1 MPCCAEAQH
10 SLWGGGSEG
19 KILGVLL
26 QLESEK
32 KMTAEEKEKLKSIKE
47 VNQNIFQIVENCLKN
62 KDYFEYENK
71 LTNEIEVF
79 KFNKE
84 LSQVEKD
91 KTRSKNKYKHKFYTF
106 EKTLKNSPNS
116 LSKNFLQ
123 ANQNG
128 YTPHKQGVQRLGVKV
143 SMGVGNNL
151 IDTDTKIFGA
161 GVNTLNFC
169 CNSLDLFN
177 DRLVDFNLSKVN
189 DFHKF
194 YISRL
199 YSKLKNQD
207 DFYTLFSKARP
218 LAISFDTEYT
228 HVNDDRYVITAMYS
242 FKILTSEFVIFQ
254 VLADSQQQK
263 YQDFKDFIKLLM
275 RILKISFNL
284 KNFPLRISKN
294 VVENGEI
301 IGENVK
307 AKGKRLYI
315 SLITHFGRTD
325 LSFFKMLNNTTYKRK
340 QDLNLNDEDYNRSL
354 LSICKTAGQGG
365 VFSMQSHGNFNIY
378 IDRSNGYNRYARFNI
393 TIRDT
398 MNFTNSN
405 NLSLQAIG
413 KSLGFEKMDMSKN
426 EYENM
431 HVTFK
436 NSTYKFIKY
445 SLADAIITQRYY
457 NQILGENV
465 MLSPTLNGINAQC
478 FVDKQMQVLST
489 VYNFNESGR
498 LFNKTYDQI
507 FRCLE
512 KIENGLKYDKKEDK
526 LKLDENYRI
535 INNDPYW
542 IEFFTQC
549 RESYFGGNNQS
560 FGGYWIDKKTIDID
574 LKSAYPTT
582 EACIYDIDYEK
593 AGAKYVTRRDIEYFT
608 DLLQDDPFLPCIVCI
623 RSFKFNDNIKFPCIT
638 QKVSGNI
645 VYTQEKNDSE
655 FLYLTGVEYWAAL
668 QQKAEIDVESI
679 IVPAMLKDDN
689 RVIVKTL
696 GHVNSYLVKQRKKMK
711 EKHGKG
717 SKEELDYKLAA
728 NASYGKMAQQLSNT
742 HSYNALSDS
751 YEDVG
756 MSCITNS
763 YYAAYITATARAIL
777 NLTAQEIH
785 DLGYS
790 VYSCTTDGLI
800 TDLSESDLSKLQV
813 YGLKRFIQENRCYF
827 FDEMLDSD
835 IFEVKHRQDC
845 FLNVA
850 TRHNVAT
857 EHGGVLAHGGI
868 KTQFIK
874 DSEEDR
880 DEMIR
885 AFLECSYQGYDYVDS
900 DSVSFRDIVMKD
912 KKFYKKDKIKTH
924 SMKYDFKRKPCEIT
938 DKTITFKDKQYI
950 VADFDTVA
958 YKNIEEFK
966 KYRDASKNAKLIRTK
981 ADFDRLFLK
990 SNNKR
995 IENKVYVKQDSKSSK
1010 VVSLLRYYFQDMIDI
1025 ECFRDKKQREIAN
1038 ILNKINYSER
1048 EITVN
1053 DIKNAKRKSRT
1064 SVLRIEDLQDLI
1076 EILKNVQ

>member
-1 MPCCAEAQH
+1 
-10 SLWGGGSEG
+10 
-19 KILGVLL
+19 
-26 QLESEK
+26 
-32 KMTAEEKEKLKSIKE
+32 MTAEEKLKSIKE

-91 KTRSKNKYKHKFYTF
+91 KTQSKNKYKHKFYVF
-106 EKTLKNSPNS
+106 EKALKNSTNS
-116 LSKNFLQ
+116 LSKEFLQ

-128 YTPHKQGVQRLGVKV
+128 YTPHKQCTCKLGVKV
-143 SMGVGNNL
+143 PMGAGNNL
-151 IDTDTKIFGA
+151 IDTDTKIFGV
-161 GVNTLNFC
+161 GGNTLNFTC
-169 CNSLDLFN
+169 DSLDLFN
-177 DRLVDFNLSKVN
+177 NKLVDFNFEKVN

-218 LAISFDTEYT
+218 LVVSFDTEYT
-228 HVNDDRYVITAMYS
+228 HVNDERYVLSAMFS
-242 FKILTSEFVIFQ
+242 FKILSREFVIFQ
-254 VLADSQQQK
+254 LLADSQQQK
-263 YQDFKDFIKLLM
+263 YNDFKDFIKLLM

-284 KNFPLRISKN
+284 KKFPLRISKN
-294 VVENGEI
+294 VKKDGEI

-307 AKGKRLYI
+307 EKGKRAFITLV
-315 SLITHFGRTD
+315 THFGRTD

-354 LSICKTAGQGG
+354 LSICKTAGVGG
-365 VFSMQSHGNFNIY
+365 VFSMQGYGNFNIY
-378 IDRSNGYNRYARFNI
+378 LDRSNSYNRYARFNI

-398 MNFTNSN
+398 MNFTNAN
-405 NLSLQAIG
+405 NLTLASLG
-413 KSLGFEKMDMSKN
+413 KSLGFEKMDMSKQ

-431 HVTFK
+431 HVTLK
-436 NSTYKFIKY
+436 NSPYKFIKY

-457 NQILGENV
+457 NQIIGENV
-465 MLSPTLNGINAQC
+465 MLTPTLNGLNAKC
-478 FVDKQMQVLST
+478 FVDKQLEVLNT
-489 VYNFNESGR
+489 VYNFSESGR
-498 LFNKTYDQI
+498 MFGKNYDQI

-512 KIENGLKYDKKEDK
+512 KVENGLKYDKSQDK

-542 IEFFTQC
+542 IEFFSQC
-549 RESYFGGNNQS
+549 RSAYFGGNNQC
-560 FGGYWIDKKTIDID
+560 FQGYWIDKKTIDID
-574 LKSAYPTT
+574 LKSAYPTS
-582 EACIYDIDYEK
+582 ESCIYDIDYTK
-593 AGAKYVTRRDIEYFT
+593 SGAKYVTRRDIEYFT
-608 DLLQDDPFLPCIVCI
+608 DLLQDDPFLPCIVCV
-623 RSFKFNDNIKFPCIT
+623 RSFKFPKTIKFPCIT
-638 QKVSGNI
+638 QKRSGNI
-645 VYTQEKNDSE
+645 VYTMEKHDGE

-668 QQKAEIDVESI
+668 QQKAEIEVESI
-679 IVPAMLKDDN
+679 IVPALLKDDN

-711 EKHGKG
+711 KLYGKG

-756 MSCITNS
+756 MSCITNA
-763 YYAAYITATARAIL
+763 YYASYITATARAIL

-785 DLGYS
+785 ELGCS

-800 TDLSESDLSKLQV
+800 TDLEEKDLHKLKV
-813 YGLKRFIQENRCYF
+813 FGLKRFIQENRCYF
-827 FDEMLDSD
+827 FDEKLDSD
-835 IFEVKHRQDC
+835 IFEVKHRQNT

-850 TRHNVAT
+850 TRHNIALNDA
-857 EHGGVLAHGGI
+857 GVLAHGGI
-868 KTQFIK
+868 KTQFEK
-874 DSEEDR
+874 DSQEDR
-880 DEMIR
+880 EEMIQ

-924 SMKYDFKRKPCEIT
+924 SMKYDFKRKPVKIT
-938 DKTITFKDKQYI
+938 DKTISFKDKQYV

-958 YKNIEEFK
+958 YKDLEEFK

-981 ADFDRLFLK
+981 QDFDRLFLK

-995 IENKVYVKQDSKSSK
+995 IENKVYVKQDLKSSK
-1010 VVSLLRYYFQDMIDI
+1010 VVSLLRAYFQNMIDI
-1025 ECFRDKKQREIAN
+1025 ECFENKKQREIAE
-1038 ILNKINYSER
+1038 ILNSLNYSER

-1064 SVLRIEDLQDLI
+1064 AVLNLEDLKDLI

>member
-1 MPCCAEAQH
+1 
-10 SLWGGGSEG
+10 
-19 KILGVLL
+19 
-26 QLESEK
+26 
-32 KMTAEEKEKLKSIKE
+32 MTAEEEKLKSIKE

-91 KTRSKNKYKHKFYTF
+91 KTRSKNKHKSKFYVF
-106 EKTLKNSPNS
+106 EKTLKKSPEVV
-116 LSKNFLQ
+116 SKSFLHYQ
-123 ANQNG
+123 PLC
-128 YTPHKQGVQRLGVKV
+128 YTPHKQWVPALGVKV
-143 SMGVGNNL
+143 PMGGSNNL
-151 IDTDTKIFGA
+151 IDTDTKGV
-161 GVNTLNFC
+161 GVNTLNFYC
-169 CNSLDLFN
+169 DSLDLFN
-177 DRLVDFNLSKVN
+177 NKLVDFNFEKVN

-194 YISRL
+194 YVSRL

-207 DFYTLFSKARP
+207 DFYTLFSQARP
-218 LAISFDTEYT
+218 LVVSFDTEYT
-228 HVNDDRYVITAMYS
+228 HVDDQRYVLTAMFS
-242 FKILTSEFVIFQ
+242 FKILSREFVIFQ
-254 VLADSQQQK
+254 VLADSQQNK
-263 YQDFKDFIKLLM
+263 YQDIKDFIKLLM

-284 KNFPLRISKN
+284 PKFPLRISKYIK
-294 VVENGEI
+294 ENGVI

-307 AKGKRLYI
+307 EQGKRVFITLV
-315 SLITHFGRTD
+315 THFGRTD

-340 QDLNLNDEDYNRSL
+340 QDLSLNDEDFNRSL
-354 LSICKTAGQGG
+354 LSICKSAGQGG
-365 VFSMQSHGNFNIY
+365 VFSQQLHGNFNIY
-378 IDRSNGYNRYARFNI
+378 IKNSHGWNQNARFNI

-398 MNFTNSN
+398 MNFTNASS
-405 NLSLQAIG
+405 LSLSAIG
-413 KSLGFEKMDMSKN
+413 KSIGFEKMDMSKE

-431 HVTFK
+431 HVTLK

-457 NQILGENV
+457 NQIIGENV
-465 MLSPTLNGINAQC
+465 MLSPTLNGINAKC
-478 FVDKQMQVLST
+478 FVDKQMQVLNT
-489 VYNFNESGR
+489 VYNFNTSGR
-498 LFNKTYDQI
+498 MFGKNYDQI

-512 KIENGLKYDKKEDK
+512 KVDKNGLKYDKKQDK

-542 IEFFTQC
+542 IEFFSQC
-549 RESYFGGNNQS
+549 RSGYFGGNNQS

-574 LKSAYPTT
+574 LKSAYPTS
-582 EACIYDIDYEK
+582 ESCIYDIDYTK
-593 AGAKYVTRRDIEYFT
+593 SGAKYVTRRDIEYFT

-623 RSFKFNDNIKFPCIT
+623 RSFKFPSTVKFPCIT
-638 QKVSGNI
+638 QKIQGNI
-645 VYTQEKNDSE
+645 VYTMEKNDGE

-679 IVPAMLKDDN
+679 IVPQMLKDDN

-717 SKEELDYKLAA
+717 SKEELDFKFAA

-742 HSYNALSDS
+742 HSYNALADS
-751 YEDVG
+751 YESVG
-756 MSCITNS
+756 MSCITNA
-763 YYAAYITATARAIL
+763 YYASYITATARAIL

-785 DLGYS
+785 ELGHS

-800 TDLSESDLSKLQV
+800 TDLEEKDLHKLKV
-813 YGLKRFIQENRCYF
+813 FGLKRFIQENRCYF
-827 FDEMLDSD
+827 FDEKLDSD
-835 IFEVKHRQDC
+835 IFEVKHRQNT

-850 TRHNVAT
+850 TRHNIALQQ
-857 EHGGVLAHGGI
+857 GGVLAHGGI
-868 KTQFIK
+868 KTQFEK
-874 DSEEDR
+874 DSQEDR
-880 DEMIR
+880 EEMIR
-885 AFLECSYQGYDYVDS
+885 AFLECSSQGYDYVDS

-924 SMKYDFKRKPCEIT
+924 SMKYDFKRKPVMIT
-938 DKTITFKDKQYI
+938 DKTINFKCKQYV

-958 YKNIEEFK
+958 YKDLDEFN

-981 ADFDRLFLK
+981 TDFDRLFLK

-1010 VVSLLRYYFQDMIDI
+1010 IVSLLRAYFQNLIDI
-1025 ECFRDKKQREIAN
+1025 ECFENKKQREIAE
-1038 ILNKINYSER
+1038 ILNSLNYSER

-1064 SVLRIEDLQDLI
+1064 AVLNLEDLKDLI

>member
-1 MPCCAEAQH
+1 
-10 SLWGGGSEG
+10 
-19 KILGVLL
+19 
-26 QLESEK
+26 
-32 KMTAEEKEKLKSIKE
+32 MTAGEKLKSIKE
-47 VNQNIFQIVENCLKN
+47 VNQNIFEIVENCLKN

-71 LTNEIEVF
+71 LNNEIEVF

-84 LSQVEKD
+84 LSQVGKD
-91 KTRSKNKYKHKFYTF
+91 KTRSKNKYKHKFYVF
-106 EKTLKNSPNS
+106 EKALKNSTEGVSKSFSHPHPFCYTTDKQR
-116 LSKNFLQ
+116 LSS
-123 ANQNG
+123 
-128 YTPHKQGVQRLGVKV
+128 LGVKV
-143 SMGVGNNL
+143 PMGACNNL
-151 IDTDTKIFGA
+151 IDTDTKNFFGG
-161 GVNTLNFC
+161 GVKTLNFVSD
-169 CNSLDLFN
+169 SLDLFN
-177 DRLVDFNLSKVN
+177 NKLVDFNFEKVN

-218 LAISFDTEYT
+218 LVVAFDTEYT
-228 HVNDDRYVITAMYS
+228 HVNDERYVITAMYS
-242 FKILTSEFVIFQ
+242 FKILNREFVIFQ

-284 KNFPLRISKN
+284 KKFPLRISQN
-294 VVENGEI
+294 IRENNEVV
-301 IGENVK
+301 GENVK
-307 AKGKRLYI
+307 EKGKRLYI

-340 QDLNLNDEDYNRSL
+340 LDLNLNDEDYNKTL
-354 LSICKTAGQGG
+354 LAICKSADQGG
-365 VFSMQSHGNFNIY
+365 VFSQQIHGNFNIY
-378 IDRSNGYNRYARFNI
+378 IKNRHGWNQNAQFNI

-398 MNFTNSN
+398 MNFTNAN
-405 NLSLQAIG
+405 NLSLASLG
-413 KSLGFEKMDMSKN
+413 KSLGFEKMYMSQE

-431 HVTFK
+431 HLTLK
-436 NSTYKFIKY
+436 NNTYKFIKY

-465 MLSPTLNGINAQC
+465 MLTPTLNSLNAQC
-478 FVDKQMQVLST
+478 FVDKQLEVLNT
-489 VYNFNESGR
+489 VYNFSESGR
-498 LFNKTYDQI
+498 MFGKNYDQI

-512 KIENGLKYDKKEDK
+512 KVENGLKYDKKEDK

-535 INNDPYW
+535 INNDPYF
-542 IEFFTQC
+542 IEFFSQC
-549 RESYFGGNNQS
+549 RSAYFGGNNQC
-560 FGGYWIDKKTIDID
+560 FQGYWIDTKTIDID
-574 LKSAYPTT
+574 LKSAYPTC
-582 EACIYDIDYEK
+582 ESCIYDIDYEK

-608 DLLQDDPFLPCIVCI
+608 DLLQDDPFLPCVVCI

-638 QKVSGNI
+638 QKVQGNI

-655 FLYLTGVEYWAAL
+655 YLYLTGIEYWAAL

-679 IVPAMLKDDN
+679 IVPAMLKDDD
-689 RVIVKTL
+689 RQLVKTL
-696 GHVNSYLVKQRKKMK
+696 GHVNSYLVKQRKIMK
-711 EKHGKG
+711 EKFGKG

-728 NASYGKMAQQLSNT
+728 NASYGKMSQQLSNT

-751 YEDVG
+751 YESVG
-756 MSCITNS
+756 MSCITNA
-763 YYAAYITATARAIL
+763 YYASYITATARAIL
-777 NLTAQEIH
+777 NLVAQEIH
-785 DLGYS
+785 ELGFH

-800 TDLSESDLSKLQV
+800 TDLEEKDLSKLRV
-813 YGLKRFIQENRCYF
+813 FGLKRFIQENRCYF
-827 FDEMLDSD
+827 FDEKIDSD

-845 FLNVA
+845 VLNIA
-850 TRHNVAT
+850 TRHNIAISS
-857 EHGGVLAHGGI
+857 GGVLAHGGI
-868 KTQFIK
+868 KTQFEK
-874 DSEEDR
+874 DSQQDR

-885 AFLECSYQGYDYVDS
+885 AFLECSTKGYDYVDS

-924 SMKYDFKRKPCEIT
+924 SMKYDFKRKPVMIT
-938 DKTITFKDKQYI
+938 DKTINFKDKQHI

-958 YKNIEEFK
+958 YKDLEEFK

-981 ADFDRLFLK
+981 QDFDRLFLK

-995 IENKVYVKQDSKSSK
+995 IENKVYVKQDLKSTK
-1010 VVSLLRYYFQDMIDI
+1010 VVSLLRAYFQNLINI
-1025 ECFRDKKQREIAN
+1025 ECFENKKQREIAEM
-1038 ILNKINYSER
+1038 LNKINYSER

-1064 SVLRIEDLQDLI
+1064 AVLNLEDLQDLI

>member
-1 MPCCAEAQH
+1 
-10 SLWGGGSEG
+10 
-19 KILGVLL
+19 
-26 QLESEK
+26 
-32 KMTAEEKEKLKSIKE
+32 MTAEEEKLKSIKE
-47 VNQNIFQIVENCLKN
+47 VNQNIFEIVEHCLKH

-91 KTRSKNKYKHKFYTF
+91 KTRSKNKYKHKFYVF

-116 LSKNFLQ
+116 LLKNFLQ

-128 YTPHKQGVQRLGVKV
+128 YTPHNQRFCGLGVKV
-143 SMGVGNNL
+143 PMGVGNNL
-151 IDTDTKIFGA
+151 IDTDTKNFGG
-161 GVNTLNFC
+161 GVNTLNFHSD
-169 CNSLDLFN
+169 SLDLFN
-177 DRLVDFNLSKVN
+177 DRLVDFNLSSVN

-207 DFYTLFSKARP
+207 DFYTLFSQARP
-218 LAISFDTEYT
+218 LVISFDTEYT
-228 HVNDDRYVITAMYS
+228 HVDDDQRYVLTAMYS
-242 FKILTSEFVIFQ
+242 FKILSREFVIFQ

-275 RILKISFNL
+275 RILKVSFNL
-284 KNFPLRISKN
+284 KKFPLRISQN
-294 VVENGEI
+294 IRENNEVV
-301 IGENVK
+301 GENVK
-307 AKGKRLYI
+307 EKGKRLFI
-315 SLITHFGRTD
+315 TLVTHFGRTD
-325 LSFFKMLNNTTYKRK
+325 LSFFKILNNTTFKRK
-340 QDLNLNDEDYNRSL
+340 QDLSLNDEDCNNTL
-354 LSICKTAGQGG
+354 LAICKSAGQGG
-365 VFSMQSHGNFNIY
+365 VFSQQLHGNFNIR
-378 IDRSNGYNRYARFNI
+378 IDSSNSYNRYARFNI

-398 MNFTNSN
+398 MNFTNANS
-405 NLSLQAIG
+405 LSLSAIG
-413 KSLGFEKMDMSKN
+413 KSIGFEKMDMCKE

-431 HVTFK
+431 HVTLK
-436 NSTYKFIKY
+436 NNTYKFIKY

-457 NQILGENV
+457 NQILGENL
-465 MLSPTLNGINAQC
+465 MLTPTMNSINAQC

-512 KIENGLKYDKKEDK
+512 RVENGLKYDKKQDK

-542 IEFFTQC
+542 IEFFGQC
-549 RESYFGGNNQS
+549 KEAYFGGNNQCFS
-560 FGGYWIDKKTIDID
+560 GYWIDKKTIDID
-574 LKSAYPTT
+574 LKSAYPTS
-582 EACIYDIDYEK
+582 ESCIYDIDYTK
-593 AGAKYVTRRDIEYFT
+593 SGAKYVTRRDIEYFT
-608 DLLQDDPFLPCIVCI
+608 DLLQDDPFLPAVVCI

-638 QKVSGNI
+638 QKAQGNI
-645 VYTQEKNDSE
+645 VYTQQKSDGE
-655 FLYLTGVEYWAAL
+655 FLYLTGIEYWAAL
-668 QQKAEIDVESI
+668 QQKCEIAVESI
-679 IVPAMLKDDN
+679 IVPAMLKDDD
-689 RVIVKTL
+689 RKLVKTL

-711 EKHGKG
+711 EIFGKG

-756 MSCITNS
+756 MSCITNA
-763 YYAAYITATARAIL
+763 YYASYITATARAIL

-785 DLGYS
+785 ELGHS

-800 TDLSESDLSKLQV
+800 TDLEEKDLHKLKV
-813 YGLKRFIQENRCYF
+813 FGLKRFIQENRCCF
-827 FDEMLDSD
+827 FDEKLDSD
-835 IFEVKHRQDC
+835 IFEVKHRQNT

-850 TRHNVAT
+850 TRHNIALNSEGVS
-857 EHGGVLAHGGI
+857 EGVLAHGGI
-868 KTQFIK
+868 KTQFEK
-874 DSEEDR
+874 DSQEDR

-924 SMKYDFKRKPCEIT
+924 SMKYDFKRKPIAIV
-938 DKTITFKDKQYI
+938 DKTITFKDKQYL

-958 YKNIEEFK
+958 YKDLEEFK

-981 ADFDRLFLK
+981 QDFDRLFLK

-995 IENKVYVKQDSKSSK
+995 IENKVYVKQDLKSTK
-1010 VVSLLRYYFQDMIDI
+1010 VVSLLRAYFQNLINI
-1025 ECFRDKKQREIAN
+1025 ECFENKKQREIAE
-1038 ILNKINYSER
+1038 ILNSLNYSER

-1064 SVLRIEDLQDLI
+1064 AVLNLEDLKDLI

>member
-1 MPCCAEAQH
+1 
-10 SLWGGGSEG
+10 
-19 KILGVLL
+19 
-26 QLESEK
+26 
-32 KMTAEEKEKLKSIKE
+32 MTAEEKLKSIKE

-91 KTRSKNKYKHKFYTF
+91 KKRSKNKFYVF
-106 EKTLKNSPNS
+106 EKALKNSPNS
-116 LSKNFLQ
+116 LLKNFLQ

-128 YTPHKQGVQRLGVKV
+128 YIPHKQGVSTLGVKV
-143 SMGVGNNL
+143 PMGVCNNL
-151 IDTDTKIFGA
+151 IDTDTKKFFGG
-161 GVNTLNFC
+161 GVNTLNFAC
-169 CNSLDLFN
+169 DSLDLFN
-177 DRLVDFNLSKVN
+177 DRLVDFNLSSVN

-218 LAISFDTEYT
+218 LVVSFDTEYT
-228 HVNDDRYVITAMYS
+228 HVDDDRYVLTAMFS
-242 FKILTSEFVIFQ
+242 FKILSREFVIFQ
-254 VLADSQQQK
+254 VLAGSQQQK
-263 YQDFKDFIKLLM
+263 YQDIKDFIKLLM

-284 KNFPLRISKN
+284 KKFPLRISKN
-294 VVENGEI
+294 IKKNGEI

-307 AKGKRLYI
+307 EKGKRCYI
-315 SLITHFGRTD
+315 TLVTHFGRTD
-325 LSFFKMLNNTTYKRK
+325 LSFFKMLNNITFKRK
-340 QDLNLNDEDYNRSL
+340 QDLNLSSEDHNNTL
-354 LSICKTAGQGG
+354 LAICKSAGQGG
-365 VFSMQSHGNFNIY
+365 VFSMQGHGNFNIR
-378 IDRSNGYNRYARFNI
+378 IDSSNSYNRYARFNI

-398 MNFTNSN
+398 MNFTNAS
-405 NLSLQAIG
+405 NLSLASIG

-431 HVTFK
+431 HVTLK

-542 IEFFTQC
+542 IEFFMQC
-549 RESYFGGNNQS
+549 RKSYFGGNNQC

-717 SKEELDYKLAA
+717 SKEELDFKLAA

-756 MSCITNS
+756 MSCITNA
-763 YYAAYITATARAIL
+763 YYASYITATARAIL
-777 NLTAQEIH
+777 NLTAQEIYES
-785 DLGYS
+785 GNN

-800 TDLSESDLSKLQV
+800 TDLEEKDLSKLKV
-813 YGLKRFIQENRCYF
+813 FGLKRFIQENRAYF
-827 FDEMLDSD
+827 FDEKLDSD
-835 IFEVKHRQDC
+835 IFEVKHRQDA
-845 FLNVA
+845 FLNVG
-850 TRHNVAT
+850 TRHNIALNS
-857 EHGGVLAHGGI
+857 GGVLAHGGI
-868 KTQFIK
+868 KTEFIK
-874 DSEEDR
+874 DSQEDR

-924 SMKYDFKRKPCEIT
+924 SMKYDFKRKPAMIT
-938 DKTITFKDKQYI
+938 DKTIKFKDKQYV

-958 YKNIEEFK
+958 YKDLNEFK

-995 IENKVYVKQDSKSSK
+995 IENKVYIKQDSNSSK
-1010 VVSLLRYYFQDMIDI
+1010 VVSLLRAYFQDMIDI
-1025 ECFRDKKQREIAN
+1025 ECFKDKKQREIAE

-1064 SVLRIEDLQDLI
+1064 AVLNLEDLKDLI

>member
-1 MPCCAEAQH
+1 
-10 SLWGGGSEG
+10 
-19 KILGVLL
+19 
-26 QLESEK
+26 
-32 KMTAEEKEKLKSIKE
+32 MTAEEKLKSIKE

-79 KFNKE
+79 KFNKQ

-91 KTRSKNKYKHKFYTF
+91 KTRSKNKYKHKFYIF

-116 LSKNFLQ
+116 LLKNFLQ
-123 ANQNG
+123 ANQKG
-128 YTPHKQGVQRLGVKV
+128 YTPHKQRVYELGVKV
-143 SMGVGNNL
+143 AMGAGNNL
-151 IDTDTKIFGA
+151 IDTDTKIFGG
-161 GVNTLNFC
+161 GVNTLNFTC
-169 CNSLDLFN
+169 DSLDLFN
-177 DRLVDFNLSKVN
+177 NKLVDFNFEKVN

-207 DFYTLFSKARP
+207 DFYTLFTQARP
-218 LAISFDTEYT
+218 LVISFDTEYT
-228 HVNDDRYVITAMYS
+228 HVNDERFVLTAMFS
-242 FKILTSEFVIFQ
+242 FKILSREFVIFQ

-263 YQDFKDFIKLLM
+263 YQDIKDFIKLLM

-284 KNFPLRISKN
+284 KKFPLRISKN
-294 VVENGEI
+294 VKEDGEI

-307 AKGKRLYI
+307 EKGKRLFI
-315 SLITHFGRTD
+315 TLVTHFGRTD

-354 LSICKTAGQGG
+354 LSICKNAGQGG
-365 VFSMQSHGNFNIY
+365 VFSMQGHGNFNIY
-378 IDRSNGYNRYARFNI
+378 LDRSNSYNRYARFNI

-398 MNFTNSN
+398 MNFTNAN
-405 NLSLQAIG
+405 NLSLQALG
-413 KSLGFEKMDMSKN
+413 KSLGFEKMDMCKE

-431 HVTFK
+431 HRTLK
-436 NSTYKFIKY
+436 NNTYKFIKY

-457 NQILGENV
+457 NKVLGENL

-478 FVDKQMQVLST
+478 FIDKQLEVLNT
-489 VYNFNESGR
+489 VYNFNDSGR
-498 LFNKTYDQI
+498 MFGKNYDKI

-512 KIENGLKYDKKEDK
+512 KVENGLKYDKKQDK

-549 RESYFGGNNQS
+549 RESYFGGNNQCFS
-560 FGGYWIDKKTIDID
+560 GYWIDKKTIDID
-574 LKSAYPTT
+574 LKSAYPTG
-582 EACIYDIDYEK
+582 ESCIYDIDFTK
-593 AGAKYVTRRDIEYFT
+593 SGAKYVTRRDIEYFT

-623 RSFKFNDNIKFPCIT
+623 RSFKFNDNIKFPTIT
-638 QKVSGNI
+638 QKCGGNI
-645 VYTQEKNDSE
+645 VYTMEKNDGE
-655 FLYLTGVEYWAAL
+655 FLYLTGIEYWAAL
-668 QQKAEIDVESI
+668 QQKCKIEVESI
-679 IVPAMLKDDN
+679 IVPVMLKDDD
-689 RVIVKTL
+689 RKLVKTL

-711 EKHGKG
+711 ENFGKG

-728 NASYGKMAQQLSNT
+728 NATYGKMAQQLSNT

-756 MSCITNS
+756 MSCITNA
-763 YYAAYITATARAIL
+763 YYASYITATARAIL

-785 DLGYS
+785 ELGHS

-800 TDLSESDLSKLQV
+800 TDLEEKELSKLKV

-827 FDEMLDSD
+827 FDEKLDSD
-835 IFEVKHRQDC
+835 IFEVKHRQNT

-850 TRHNVAT
+850 TRHNIALNS
-857 EHGGVLAHGGI
+857 EGVLAHGGL

-874 DSEEDR
+874 DSQEDR

-924 SMKYDFKRKPCEIT
+924 SMKYDFKRKPIAIV
-938 DKTITFKDKQYI
+938 DKTITFKDKQYLA
-950 VADFDTVA
+950 ADFDTVA
-958 YKNIEEFK
+958 YKDLEEFK

-981 ADFDRLFLK
+981 QDFDRLFLK

-995 IENKVYVKQDSKSSK
+995 IENKVYVKQDLKSTK
-1010 VVSLLRYYFQDMIDI
+1010 VVSLLRAYFQNLIDI
-1025 ECFRDKKQREIAN
+1025 ECFENKKQREIAE
-1038 ILNKINYSER
+1038 ILNSLNYSER

-1053 DIKNAKRKSRT
+1053 DIKNGKRKSRT
-1064 SVLRIEDLQDLI
+1064 AVLNLEDLKDLI

>member
-1 MPCCAEAQH
+1 
-10 SLWGGGSEG
+10 
-19 KILGVLL
+19 
-26 QLESEK
+26 
-32 KMTAEEKEKLKSIKE
+32 MTAEEKEKLKSIKE

-62 KDYFEYENK
+62 KDFFEYENK
-71 LTNEIEVF
+71 LTNETEVF
-79 KFNKE
+79 KFNKQ

-91 KTRSKNKYKHKFYTF
+91 KTRSKNKYKHKFYVF
-106 EKTLKNSPNS
+106 EKTLKNSHEVV
-116 LSKNFLQ
+116 SKSFLHYQ
-123 ANQNG
+123 HSCDK
-128 YTPHKQGVQRLGVKV
+128 PHKQGLSSLGVKV
-143 SMGVGNNL
+143 PMGVGNNL
-151 IDTDTKIFGA
+151 IDTDTKL
-161 GVNTLNFC
+161 VSVSKTLNFA

-177 DRLVDFNLSKVN
+177 DRLVDFNFEKVN

-194 YISRL
+194 YVSRL
-199 YSKLKNQD
+199 YSKLQNQD

-218 LAISFDTEYT
+218 LVVAFDTEYT
-228 HVNDDRYVITAMYS
+228 HINDERYVLTAMFS
-242 FKILTSEFVIFQ
+242 FKILSREFVIFQ

-263 YQDFKDFIKLLM
+263 YQDIKDFIKLLM
-275 RILKISFNL
+275 RILKNIFNL
-284 KNFPLRISKN
+284 KKFPLRISKN
-294 VVENGEI
+294 IKENGEI
-301 IGENVK
+301 VGENVRE
-307 AKGKRLYI
+307 KGKRLHVT
-315 SLITHFGRTD
+315 LVTHFGRTD
-325 LSFFKMLNNTTYKRK
+325 LSFFKMLNNTTYMRK
-340 QDLNLNDEDYNRSL
+340 NDLSLNDEDYNNTL
-354 LSICKTAGQGG
+354 LAICKSAGAGG

-378 IDRSNGYNRYARFNI
+378 IKNSHGWNQNARFNI

-398 MNFTNSN
+398 MNFTNSS
-405 NLSLQAIG
+405 NLSLASLG
-413 KSLGFEKMDMSKN
+413 KALGFEKMDMSQE

-431 HVTFK
+431 HLTLK

-457 NQILGENV
+457 NNVIGENV
-465 MLSPTLNGINAQC
+465 MLSPTMNGLNSIC
-478 FVDKQMQVLST
+478 FVDKQLEVLNT
-489 VYNFNESGR
+489 VYNFNSGR
-498 LFNKTYDQI
+498 MFGKNYDQI

-512 KIENGLKYDKKEDK
+512 RVENGLKYDKKQDK

-542 IEFFTQC
+542 IEFFYQC
-549 RESYFGGNNQS
+549 RESYFGGNNQC
-560 FGGYWIDKKTIDID
+560 FLGYWVDKKTIDID
-574 LKSAYPTT
+574 LKSAYPTA
-582 EACIYDIDYEK
+582 ESCIYDIDYSK
-593 AGAKYVTRRDIEYFT
+593 SGAKYVTRRDIDYFT
-608 DLLQDDPFLPCIVCI
+608 DLLQDDPFLPCVVCI

-638 QKVSGNI
+638 QKSFGNI
-645 VYTQEKNDSE
+645 VYTMEKQDGE
-655 FLYLTGVEYWAAL
+655 FLYITGIEYWAAL

-689 RVIVKTL
+689 KQLVKTL

-717 SKEELDYKLAA
+717 SKEDLDFKLAA

-756 MSCITNS
+756 MSCITNA
-763 YYAAYITATARAIL
+763 YYASYITATARAIL

-785 DLGYS
+785 ELGFN

-800 TDLSESDLSKLQV
+800 TDLEEKDLQKLKV
-813 YGLKRFIQENRCYF
+813 FGLKRFIQENRAYF
-827 FDEMLDSD
+827 FDEKLDSD
-835 IFEVKHRQDC
+835 IFEVKHRQDT

-857 EHGGVLAHGGI
+857 EPCGVLAHGGI
-868 KTQFIK
+868 KTEFEK
-874 DSEEDR
+874 DSQEDR

-924 SMKYDFKRKPCEIT
+924 SMKYDFKRKPIEIV
-938 DKTITFKDKQYI
+938 DKTITFKDKKYI

-958 YKNIEEFK
+958 YKDIEEFK
-966 KYRDASKNAKLIRTK
+966 KYRDASKNVKLIRTK

-995 IENKVYVKQDSKSSK
+995 IENKVYVKQDLKSTK
-1010 VVSLLRYYFQDMIDI
+1010 VVSLLRAYFQDMIDI
-1025 ECFRDKKQREIAN
+1025 ECFRAKKQREIAQ
-1038 ILNKINYSER
+1038 ILNNLNYSER

-1064 SVLRIEDLQDLI
+1064 AVLNLEDLKDLI